1 MGIGLGRGSRG
12 GDTTENPPSM
22 GMSFLGHNLPEH
34 EKKPT
39 PKKQTIIQ
47 LIHSLKVVRRY
58 QYYGYHSTPDLFIE
72 CRYFNPNHSSRIRTT
87 LMRGMSEHA
96 LHSSVP
102 RPDQTRDQRTS
113 TSAPSPITPAPR
125 PSPVAPETEP
135 AQTPR
140 IRKLLHQ
147 RDETRHQKI
156 FLWAIWLELIIF
168 VQQICDRFHTLVGGV
183 RHHAL
188 SCLNPVKCN
197 IIRMP

>member
-102 RPDQTRDQRTS
+102 RPDQTRVGNSHTRARTRNVANRKTMYAGNASMDRKWLATLVS
-113 TSAPSPITPAPR
+113 TH
-125 PSPVAPETEP
+125 
-135 AQTPR
+135 
-140 IRKLLHQ
+140 LLIPTVYLGTK
-147 RDETRHQKI
+147 RRETRREVRNMSERV
-156 FLWAIWLELIIF
+156 LLEGKACYL
-168 VQQICDRFHTLVGGV
+168 C
-183 RHHAL
+183 
-188 SCLNPVKCN
+188 P
-197 IIRMP
+197 